1 MEKEGKGE
9 EKKKGGQVM
18 HFRAVLTYPW
28 ALIMKKKPIFRT
40 IQSNCSIS
48 DIQRKRAFLSSESKI
63 LTKEKSSVRKN
74 PPTGKNYRTL
84 VSTSCLSITS

>member
-28 ALIMKKKPIFRT
+28 ALIMKKKLFSEQYDQIVIF
-40 IQSNCSIS
+40 
-48 DIQRKRAFLSSESKI
+48 
-63 LTKEKSSVRKN
+63 LTYKENEPFFQVKVK
-74 PPTGKNYRTL
+74 Y
-84 VSTSCLSITS
+84 